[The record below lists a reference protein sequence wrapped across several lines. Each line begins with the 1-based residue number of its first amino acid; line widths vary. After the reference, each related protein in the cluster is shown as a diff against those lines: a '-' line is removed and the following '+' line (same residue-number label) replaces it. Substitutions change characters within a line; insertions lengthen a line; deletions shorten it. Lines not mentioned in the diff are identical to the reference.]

1 MPKNARKLR
10 NLKKPPLLSQVKN
23 GKISRKKKLVT
34 PLGKIRS
41 ALTDHVLCKKY

>member
-34 PLGKIRS
+34 PLDKICS
-41 ALTDHVLCKKY
+41 ALTGLN

>member
-23 GKISRKKKLVT
+23 GKISRKKNWLL
-34 PLGKIRS
+34 P
-41 ALTDHVLCKKY
+41 